1 MASRPSSSEIYIIG
15 KGYKRDDASDALIDR
30 LIEILSNW
38 NTDTINEYFEPV
50 TEDFYLKLVY
60 CSYYIYQRQLFYLE
74 KNMDCV
80 EELYQLSR
88 NPKDIS
94 EKMIGQTIEKEHFD
108 FRQSVVDEWKTKFP
122 ISNLAKEFAL

>member
-1 MASRPSSSEIYIIG
+1 
-15 KGYKRDDASDALIDR
+15 
-30 LIEILSNW
+30 
-38 NTDTINEYFEPV
+38 
-50 TEDFYLKLVY
+50 
-60 CSYYIYQRQLFYLE
+60 
-74 KNMDCV
+74 MDCV

-94 EKMIGQTIEKEHFD
+94 EKMIRQTIEKEHFD